1 MALEVRLVCCG
12 ARPEPL
18 VEAYVRARVKD
29 LAAEFPEIEACRMAL
44 ERSPTTGWQLN
55 MALVTSRGTVFV
67 REAPKTPRMDDCATA
82 VDRCLRSARRAV
94 AAQVS
99 ENSQAA

>member
-29 LAAEFPEIEACRMAL
+29 LAAEFPEIQACRLAL
-44 ERSPTTGWQLN
+44 ERAATTGWQIN

-67 REAPKTPRMDDCATA
+67 REAPKVPRLDDCATV

-94 AAQVS
+94 AAQLTESSV
-99 ENSQAA
+99 AA